1 MPDIKENRMTP
12 DELKRKARD
21 PKYIPGIYNYC
32 DRWCER
38 CPFTSRCL
46 NCELA
51 EEQFGD
57 LESVDISNEQFWKKF
72 SEVMQLTM
80 DMIKEKAEEMGIDL
94 DAIEIDES
102 MEKEPPV
109 PDLVEHLSKKYASA
123 VNTWFEDNQS
133 IYMEEESK
141 EGLSLVSQEND
152 VDQMVVDIED
162 AVEIIRW
169 YQYFIH
175 VKLHRACDS
184 SDEEKEDDGFPKDS
198 DGSAKV
204 ALIGIDRSIAA
215 WKILLPHLAMDGPQP
230 IHLIEMLE
238 NLKPRVEKRFP
249 DAKTFVR
256 PGFDE
261 IGK

>member
-1 MPDIKENRMTP
+1 MKKE
-12 DELKRKARD
+12 ELFSLAKD

-38 CPFTSRCL
+38 CRFTSRCL

-51 EEQFGD
+51 GEHFGD

-80 DMIKEKAEEMGIDL
+80 DMIKETAEEMGVDL
-94 DAIEIDES
+94 DAIAVDENI
-102 MEKEPPV
+102 KKDPPV
-109 PDLVEHLSKKYASA
+109 PDLIGHLSKKYASS
-123 VNTWFEDNQS
+123 VNTWFEANQYL
-133 IYMEEESK
+133 IIEEENR
-141 EGLSLVSQEND
+141 GDLRLASQQDELGE
-152 VDQMVVDIED
+152 IEVKVAD

-184 SDEEKEDDGFPKDS
+184 ADEDGEDDGFPKDS

-215 WKILLPHLAMDGPQP
+215 WKILLPHLAMDGSQP
-230 IHLIEMLE
+230 IHLIEALE
-238 NLKPRVEKRFP
+238 NLKPRVENRFP
-249 DAKTFVR
+249 DARTFVR

>member
-1 MPDIKENRMTP
+1 MNKE
-12 DELKRKARD
+12 ELLSKAKD

-38 CPFTSRCL
+38 CRFTSRCL

-57 LESVDISNEQFWKKF
+57 LESVDISNEKFWKKF

-80 DMIKEKAEEMGIDL
+80 DMIKASAEEMGIDL
-94 DAIEIDES
+94 DAIEVDDSLKID
-102 MEKEPPV
+102 PPV

-123 VNTWFEDNQS
+123 VNTWFEENQY
-133 IYMEEESK
+133 ITMEENHLDS
-141 EGLSLVSQEND
+141 LSLVSQQND
-152 VDQMVVDIED
+152 VDELVVKIED

-175 VKLHRACDS
+175 VKLNRACDGFG
-184 SDEEKEDDGFPKDS
+184 DDIEDDGFPKDS
-198 DGSAKV
+198 DGSAKI

-215 WKILLPHLAMDGPQP
+215 WKILLPHLAPDDIQT

-238 NLKPRVEKRFP
+238 NLKLRVEKRFP
-249 DAKTFVR
+249 DARAFVR
-256 PGFDE
+256 PGFDSKCL
-261 IGK
+261 IDQ